1 MAITPCN
8 PEEGKTK
15 KIIKRDKQYI
25 SQLVAVTEHPEGQVY
40 TIAKFEGNNVLLQWR
55 EGTSQTRCAHDRD
68 SLTLPSL
75 EQIENSIGD
84 GALVSWRDIQQW
96 NKDHQ

>member
-1 MAITPCN
+1 MKQT
-8 PEEGKTK
+8 
-15 KIIKRDKQYI
+15 IKRDKQYI
-25 SQLVAVTEHPEGQVY
+25 GQLVSVTEHPEGQVY
-40 TIAKFEGNNVLLQWR
+40 TIATFEGNNVLLQWR
-55 EGTSQTRCAHDRD
+55 EGTIQTRSTHDRD
-68 SLTLPSL
+68 SLVLPSL